1 MSDITTFKRKE
12 IKYLLDEKEYQNLKL
27 RLSQRLVADE
37 HGKSEIRNIYYDTPD
52 FELIRRSLEKPIY
65 KEKLRV
71 RSYGV
76 PDENDPVFVE
86 LKKKYKGIVYKRREA
101 LALPQAE
108 AYLAGGIEVPK
119 DTQIMREIDW
129 FLSYYNDLVP
139 AMSICYDREAY
150 YSVED
155 ASVRITFDNN
165 IRWRSDRLSLAD
177 GAFGRQLLEPGQHLM
192 ELKVGGA
199 MPLWLTGLLD
209 ALEIY
214 PVSFSKYGK
223 AYLEKC
229 RRKNTVMLRAADKMR
244 MAAAV

>member
-12 IKYLLDEKEYQNLKL
+12 IKYLLDEEEYQNLKL
-27 RLSQRLVADE
+27 RLSQRLTADE
-37 HGKSEIRNIYYDTPD
+37 HGKSEICNIYYDTPD
-52 FELIRRSLEKPIY
+52 FELIRRSLEKPVY

-76 PDENDPVFVE
+76 PKENDRVFVE

-101 LALPQAE
+101 LALQQAE
-108 AYLAGGIEVPK
+108 TYLKGGIAAPK
-119 DTQIMREIDW
+119 NTQIMREIGW
-129 FLSYYNDLVP
+129 FLSYYNDLIPV
-139 AMSICYDREAY
+139 MGICYDREAY

-155 ASVRITFDNN
+155 SSVRITFDDN

-177 GAFGRQLLEPGQHLM
+177 GAFGRQLLAPGQHLM

-209 ALEIY
+209 ELEIY

-223 AYLEKC
+223 AYTEKC
-229 RRKNTVMLRAADKMR
+229 RQKNTVLLPAADKR
-244 MAAAV
+244 RIAKAV